1 MKKSGLILLFYFILI
16 ISITLASAIEIKP
29 IKTEFSKGET
39 FMASIEG
46 NVISNI
52 KKEDIGF
59 YKNNAQLPFTTD
71 IAKINN
77 SYFLYAVLPHESIN
91 YTLIIK
97 DVYYTEFNQYKK
109 ADLELNFSILNKT
122 ADFNVNPGLVI
133 STKAFEIS
141 AYNNLNSALN
151 LNYNLLGLNSTNIN
165 IPSQTQRK
173 IQIPI
178 SDINFT
184 QTTYLEISSPSQI
197 YLIPVY
203 IIKNSTKPITNNIT
217 MLDQEKVL
225 FKQSSIY
232 IQLNKDESYFDSLE
246 VKNNGDEE
254 VRDINIS
261 LSESLNDYLFIPQ
274 NKIVLLEAGESV
286 EVNFTAKFTKTGNF
300 SGYVYLSYNN
310 ESDILDLNFIIGE
323 KIISNSS
330 VQGKKSCEELNGKKC
345 SSTQFCSGG
354 ANVNSLEGFCCLG
367 TCTDFSSGSTTS
379 NSNWWAIISAVIILG
394 IIGAFLY
401 FKYKKPKNSTD
412 KILKSKEDDFSERFE
427 TSGKLSKI

>member
-141 AYNNLNSALN
+141 A
-151 LNYNLLGLNSTNIN
+151 
-165 IPSQTQRK
+165 QTR
-173 IQIPI
+173 
-178 SDINFT
+178 
-184 QTTYLEISSPSQI
+184 
-197 YLIPVY
+197 
-203 IIKNSTKPITNNIT
+203 
-217 MLDQEKVL
+217 
-225 FKQSSIY
+225 
-232 IQLNKDESYFDSLE
+232 
-246 VKNNGDEE
+246 
-254 VRDINIS
+254 
-261 LSESLNDYLFIPQ
+261 
-274 NKIVLLEAGESV
+274 
-286 EVNFTAKFTKTGNF
+286 
-300 SGYVYLSYNN
+300 
-310 ESDILDLNFIIGE
+310 
-323 KIISNSS
+323 
-330 VQGKKSCEELNGKKC
+330 
-345 SSTQFCSGG
+345 
-354 ANVNSLEGFCCLG
+354 
-367 TCTDFSSGSTTS
+367 
-379 NSNWWAIISAVIILG
+379 
-394 IIGAFLY
+394 
-401 FKYKKPKNSTD
+401 
-412 KILKSKEDDFSERFE
+412 
-427 TSGKLSKI
+427 